1 GVVLAGLRLLTAVF
15 IAALALQQSA
25 GGFAVLY
32 LSMFFW
38 NGMASPPEATA
49 LNRIL
54 PADKRA
60 SMLSAVSL
68 TVQLGG
74 FAGAI
79 GFGFVVG
86 RFGITTAWFIAAGI
100 LAASAGLFLFVGSST
115 RVADG
120 SGN

>member
-1 GVVLAGLRLLTAVF
+1 LRLLTAVF
-15 IAALALQQSA
+15 IAALALQYSA
-25 GGFAVLY
+25 VGFTVLY

-68 TVQLGG
+68 SVQLGG
-74 FAGAI
+74 FAGAL
-79 GFGFVVG
+79 GFGFIVG
-86 RFGITTAWFIAAGI
+86 KFGITAAWMTAAGI
-100 LAASAGLFLFVGSST
+100 LAVSAVLFLFVGSSKL
-115 RVADG
+115 VAPG
-120 SGN
+120 SGKLL